1 MDHLIFQLTFLLTL
15 TCTSICFTRRDVCM
29 HDIFF
34 SVCKM
39 FLRLQI
45 TAINEICKPTG
56 TNVFVNLTKLF
67 YTRKTIFCVLE
78 VTCIFCLEIFT
89 NGALSNVLSGNFR
102 PYTCKYKIKKC
113 ICRWFSEKGST
124 DFTQLTRLDIHSDW
138 RCILET
144 SFVEIAIYLGFFRLA
159 LFIMQLKLF
168 LRWCYPV
175 PRYYK

>member
-1 MDHLIFQLTFLLTL
+1 MAVKYTTLLAVINLNGSKPLMPEKFSGFITATQLAVDHLIFQLTFLLTL

-113 ICRWFSEKGST
+113 ICR
-124 DFTQLTRLDIHSDW
+124 
-138 RCILET
+138 
-144 SFVEIAIYLGFFRLA
+144 
-159 LFIMQLKLF
+159 
-168 LRWCYPV
+168 
-175 PRYYK
+175 